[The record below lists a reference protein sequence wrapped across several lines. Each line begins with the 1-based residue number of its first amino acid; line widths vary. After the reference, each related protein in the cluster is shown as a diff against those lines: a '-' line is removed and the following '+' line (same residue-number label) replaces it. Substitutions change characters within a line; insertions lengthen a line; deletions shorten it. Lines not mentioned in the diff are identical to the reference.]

1 MQIIDT
7 NTLPLKRQV
16 KVLKNE
22 ITGYQKLINQRNEW
36 LAVIENRDKPNYRAV
51 AQSRDQLLM
60 NLEEAKYELYQLG
73 QA

>member
-1 MQIIDT
+1 MDT
-7 NTLPLKRQV
+7 NALPLKRQV

-22 ITGYQKLINQRNEW
+22 ITGYEKLIRQRNEW